1 MRIKLSLCGWSN
13 QAVAVTKTLR
23 RREHVGEYDFE
34 LVSVPDILSQEA
46 WANLVRALGLSNRE
60 ADILRCALVDDRTA
74 VIARTLSLSCGTI
87 HTYRDRMYKKVG
99 VASMT
104 QLVAR
109 AFAVQ
114 LQLELAEH
122 ESPIPVFT
130 PLKSS
135 AGV

>member
-1 MRIKLSLCGWSN
+1 MGNAQRLPEGAPLST
-13 QAVAVTKTLR
+13 VLR
-23 RREHVGEYDFE
+23 GKRS
-34 LVSVPDILSQEA
+34 LSVSVPDVLSQVA
-46 WANLVRALGLSNRE
+46 WINLVRELGLSSRE

-87 HTYRDRMYKKVG
+87 HTYRDRIYKKVG

-109 AFAVQ
+109 AFAVH

-122 ESPIPVFT
+122 ESRIPTIVV
-130 PLKSS
+130 PVNSS
-135 AGV
+135 TGV